1 MYVQR
6 AKSPFSSPAY
16 HNWSSRVK
24 ISAHTLSRFTSMP
37 VHVDTWVTSRVS
49 LFDWILSL
57 LTHFTSLLHTCWPT
71 SKQTQPYTFAHP
83 QMHFMFAQLP
93 KYHYT
98 FFPTW
103 CTCSEW
109 GPPTSAVGIQR
120 SQPEQ
125 VTSMWEMACVSFG
138 KTAPQLN
145 QVSSIYM
152 NDLAYFGMRC
162 FIASCCYLYRHGTKG
177 VVWIF

>member
-1 MYVQR
+1 MWTPELPAEYLCLTGFCVFLLI
-6 AKSPFSSPAY
+6 SPVSYTPAGPLANRHNRTRLHTHKCTSCLHSSP
-16 HNWSSRVK
+16 STTIR
-24 ISAHTLSRFTSMP
+24 
-37 VHVDTWVTSRVS
+37 
-49 LFDWILSL
+49 
-57 LTHFTSLLHTCWPT
+57 
-71 SKQTQPYTFAHP
+71 
-83 QMHFMFAQLP
+83 
-93 KYHYT
+93 
-98 FFPTW
+98 PTW
-103 CTCSEW
+103 CTCTEW